1 MPASSSFFDLLLQ
14 TGGSRRHAG
23 QAIDLD
29 TPAPSSADDSGNS
42 DRSADTLGGEGE
54 IFSARLPDLNPASSA
69 SSDNDHH
76 QINLNGTAVM
86 SGTPL
91 TGKTFTATKSSRQE
105 SRSTEQ
111 MRISVSISRTLSRKL
126 KLLAHDQEMTVSA
139 LLLELIKAE
148 AHKYEVNGA

>member
-1 MPASSSFFDLLLQ
+1 MPASSSLYDLLLQ

-23 QAIDLD
+23 QAINLD
-29 TPAPSSADDSGNS
+29 TTATHTAAVSGAIDSSANTPGD
-42 DRSADTLGGEGE
+42 EGE
-54 IFSARLPDLNPASSA
+54 IFSARVRGLIPASSA
-69 SSDNDHH
+69 SSENDHH
-76 QINLNGTAVM
+76 QINLNGTAA
-86 SGTPL
+86 GN
-91 TGKTFTATKSSRQE
+91 TFSATKNSRQE

-111 MRISVSISRTLSRKL
+111 MRLSVSISRTLSRKL

>member
-1 MPASSSFFDLLLQ
+1 MTASSSLFDLLLHSA
-14 TGGSRRHAG
+14 GSRRHAG

-29 TPAPSSADDSGNS
+29 TPAPNTAADSGTSDSSAD
-42 DRSADTLGGEGE
+42 TPGGDGE
-54 IFSARLPDLNPASSA
+54 IFSARLRGLIPASSA
-69 SSDNDHH
+69 SSENDHH

-86 SGTPL
+86 SGTPF
-91 TGKTFTATKSSRQE
+91 TGKTFNATKSSGQE

-111 MRISVSISRTLSRKL
+111 MRLSVSISRTLSRKL

>member
-1 MPASSSFFDLLLQ
+1 MPASSSLFDLLLH
-14 TGGSRRHAG
+14 TADGRRHAG
-23 QAIDLD
+23 EAITLE
-29 TPAPSSADDSGNS
+29 TAAPSSAAESGTSDS
-42 DRSADTLGGEGE
+42 SADTPGGEGE
-54 IFSARLPDLNPASSA
+54 IFSARLRDLIPASTT
-69 SSDNDHH
+69 SSENDHH

-91 TGKTFTATKSSRQE
+91 TGQTFTATKSSRQE

-111 MRISVSISRTLSRKL
+111 MRLSVSISRTLSRKL

-148 AHKYEVNGA
+148 AHKYDVNGA

>member
-1 MPASSSFFDLLLQ
+1 MPASSSLYDLLLQ
-14 TGGSRRHAG
+14 TDGSRRHAG
-23 QAIDLD
+23 QAINLD
-29 TPAPSSADDSGNS
+29 TTATLTAAVSGAIDSSANTPGD
-42 DRSADTLGGEGE
+42 EGE
-54 IFSARLPDLNPASSA
+54 IFSARVRGLIPASSA
-69 SSDNDHH
+69 SSENDHH

-111 MRISVSISRTLSRKL
+111 MRLSVSISRTLSKKL

-148 AHKYEVNGA
+148 AHKYDVNGA

>member
-1 MPASSSFFDLLLQ
+1 MPASSSLFDLLLH
-14 TGGSRRHAG
+14 TADGRRHAG
-23 QAIDLD
+23 QAINLD
-29 TPAPSSADDSGNS
+29 TAAPSSADVSGTSDS
-42 DRSADTLGGEGE
+42 SADTPGGEGE
-54 IFSARLPDLNPASSA
+54 IFSARLRDLIPASTT
-69 SSDNDHH
+69 SSENDHH
-76 QINLNGTAVM
+76 QINLNGKAVM

-91 TGKTFTATKSSRQE
+91 TGQTFTATKSSRQE

-111 MRISVSISRTLSRKL
+111 MRLSVSISRTLSRKL